1 MYVWYNLREDVI
13 MTRLSASK
21 AREHFADILNQVIY
35 KEERIIL
42 QRRGKD
48 LVAVVPIADLELL
61 EKLEDQLDIQDAEAA
76 LKEIAEKGAI
86 PWEQIKS
93 EEGL

>member
-1 MYVWYNLREDVI
+1 
-13 MTRLSASK
+13 MTRLSTSE
-21 AREHFADILNQVIY
+21 AREQLADILNKVAY
-35 KEERIIL
+35 KEERIVL

-61 EKLEDQLDIQDAEAA
+61 EKLEDQLDIQDANAA
-76 LKEIAEKGAI
+76 LEEVAKKGTI
-86 PWEQIKS
+86 PWEQIKA